1 MSKVLEKVK
10 SLSAEYLDEVI
21 GIRRHIHANPELS
34 FKEFE
39 TTKFITSIIESMDG
53 FTKMEGLETGAVY
66 ILEGKNPSSKC
77 IALRADIDALPIIE
91 KNEVSYKSK
100 KEGIMH
106 ACGHDVHAASLIGAA
121 KILNQFKDEFEGTVK
136 FIFQPGEEQLPGG
149 ASLLVEKGVLEN
161 PKVDKIIGQHVA
173 PLLDVGQIGYRKG
186 IYMASTDEL
195 YFNVI
200 GKGGH
205 AAMQDHVIDPLKIA
219 ARIILELPEMVKEK
233 NTKGTPTVL
242 AIGKIIGAG
251 ATNVIPG
258 EVTMAGTLRT
268 MDEEW
273 RAEVKELLK
282 DKVNEIASEMN
293 GKVEVKI
300 IGGYPFLKNDDVATE
315 AFMIGAKEYMGDE
328 HVEEIPISMT
338 AEDFSY
344 YSHQV
349 PACFYRLGIKN
360 EAKGITS
367 SVHNN
372 TFNID
377 ESAIE
382 TGMGL
387 MAWSV
392 LKELT

>member
-1 MSKVLEKVK
+1 MV
-10 SLSAEYLDEVI
+10 VI
-21 GIRRHIHANPELS
+21 
-34 FKEFE
+34 
-39 TTKFITSIIESMDG
+39 
-53 FTKMEGLETGAVY
+53 
-66 ILEGKNPSSKC
+66 
-77 IALRADIDALPIIE
+77 
-91 KNEVSYKSK
+91 
-100 KEGIMH
+100 
-106 ACGHDVHAASLIGAA
+106 
-121 KILNQFKDEFEGTVK
+121 
-136 FIFQPGEEQLPGG
+136 
-149 ASLLVEKGVLEN
+149 
-161 PKVDKIIGQHVA
+161 
-173 PLLDVGQIGYRKG
+173 
-186 IYMASTDEL
+186 
-195 YFNVI
+195 
-200 GKGGH
+200 
-205 AAMQDHVIDPLKIA
+205 
-219 ARIILELPEMVKEK
+219 
-233 NTKGTPTVL
+233 TVL